1 MRTQQISPVWR
12 LHALR
17 RWLTGPVSAT
27 EPRLIHRD
35 RDLAVAW
42 IPGTSS
48 RLVLVFFS
56 ISRKA
61 LHPDRLEFHAAAS
74 DNGHNHVLVIND
86 RERSWYSMPGQRDRI
101 ARIVRRFMGKHAIET
116 VWSIGNSMGGHG
128 AILFSGLL
136 PISSVVAF
144 VPQILMAKSVTDRE
158 VWNAH
163 RPRIRH
169 EVEPDLTPIMAA
181 ADCMFNIV
189 TGDKHFDDPIH
200 LAHIRKQLPT
210 ARNVKIVVVP
220 GQKHSVYKWLDAHG
234 NLADVIAALWAGDRL
249 ALENCSRALPQP
261 LDLSLA

>member
-1 MRTQQISPVWR
+1 MKPQGISPVWR
-12 LHALR
+12 LQTLR
-17 RWLTGPVSAT
+17 RWLTGPASNA

-35 RDLAVAW
+35 PDLAVAW
-42 IPGTSS
+42 IPGTSK

-61 LHPDRLEFHAAAS
+61 LHPDWLEFKDAAS

-101 ARIVRRFMGKHAIET
+101 ARIVRQFISKHAIET

-128 AILFSGLL
+128 AILFSSLL

-144 VPQILMAKSVTDRE
+144 VPQILMTKSVTDRE

-163 RPRIRH
+163 RPRIRKA
-169 EVEPDLTPIMAA
+169 VEPDLTPIMAA
-181 ADCMFNIV
+181 AECRFNIV
-189 TGDKHFDDPIH
+189 TGDRHHDDPIH
-200 LAHIRKQLPT
+200 FAHVRKQLPN
-210 ARNVKIVVVP
+210 ASNVKFVVAP
-220 GQKHSVYKWLDAHG
+220 GQKHSVYKWLDSQG
-234 NLADVIAALWAGDRL
+234 KLTNVIAALWAGDRQE
-249 ALENCSRALPQP
+249 LEDCSRALPQP